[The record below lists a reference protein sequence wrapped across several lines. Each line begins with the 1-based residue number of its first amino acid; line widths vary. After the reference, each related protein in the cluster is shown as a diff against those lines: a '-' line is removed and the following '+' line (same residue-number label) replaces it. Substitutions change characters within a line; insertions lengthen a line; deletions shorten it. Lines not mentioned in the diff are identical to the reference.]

1 MKSETIEL
9 GEITPYHFSKKL
21 ILPLDERWSEYFNS
35 KNNSF
40 KVVINDNKIM
50 LIGPKVSN
58 QSPTTKTPPTKEMIS
73 NFD

>member
-1 MKSETIEL
+1 MKGETIEL
-9 GEITPYHFSKKL
+9 GEIMPYHFGKKL
-21 ILPLDERWSEYFNS
+21 MIALDERWSEYFNS
-35 KNNSF
+35 KKF

-50 LIGPKVSN
+50 LIGPKISN